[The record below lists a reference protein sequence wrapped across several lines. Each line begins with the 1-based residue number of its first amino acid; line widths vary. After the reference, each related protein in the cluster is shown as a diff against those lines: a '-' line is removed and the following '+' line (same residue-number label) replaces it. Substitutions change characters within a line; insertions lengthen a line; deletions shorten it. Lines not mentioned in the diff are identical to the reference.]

1 MRIILVIFALLLAGG
16 CVSQT
21 TIDGKQQPDV
31 TFDPVQAAKT
41 RLALGLQYLQSGN
54 FEQAKANLDRAREYT
69 PDDPAIHNGLAYY
82 YQQVK
87 DFAQAEQF
95 YRSALKL
102 DPRNGDTIN
111 NLAVLLCTQ
120 NRYAEADPLFRQ
132 AAEAPGYVKVASTY
146 QNAAMCAEQRG
157 DFNAADG
164 YYQQAINYGAGA
176 GMLEAYADSLLR
188 QSRYQDTR
196 AVLDQRARMPQFTA
210 QYLWLEIQLARATN
224 DRPREAQYGALLMNR
239 FGQSNQADQ
248 YRQLKQTN

>member
-1 MRIILVIFALLLAGG
+1 MRHTIVIVALLMLAG

-21 TIDGKQQPDV
+21 TIDGKQQPDSS
-31 TFDPVQAAKT
+31 FNAAQAAKT

-54 FEQAKANLDRAREYT
+54 FEQAKANLERAREYT
-69 PDDPAIHNGLAYY
+69 PNDPAIHNGLAYY

-87 DFAQAEQF
+87 DFTRAEQF

-102 DPRNGDTIN
+102 EPRNGDTMN

-120 NRYAEADPLFRQ
+120 NNYSEADALFRQ
-132 AAEAPGYVKVASTY
+132 AASAPGYVKVASTY

-157 DFNAADG
+157 DFGAADQ
-164 YYQQAINYGAGA
+164 YYRQAINYGAGA

-188 QSRYQDTR
+188 QSRYNDAR
-196 AVLDQRARMPQFTA
+196 KVLEQRAAMPQFTA
-210 QYLWLEIQLARATN
+210 QYLWLEVQLARALN

-239 FGQSNQADQ
+239 FGQSSQADQ
-248 YRQLKQTN
+248 YRKLKQTN